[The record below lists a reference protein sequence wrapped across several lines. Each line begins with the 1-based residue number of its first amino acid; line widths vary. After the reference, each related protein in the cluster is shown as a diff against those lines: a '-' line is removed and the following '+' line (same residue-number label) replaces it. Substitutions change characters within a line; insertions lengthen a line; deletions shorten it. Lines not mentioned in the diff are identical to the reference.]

1 MAAAAGR
8 LKASQTPEL
17 FLPDDRPPRFNAEA
31 KTALRKLAA
40 WLRQD
45 RVNLPDAAADYAAAV
60 AVAGRQIEPK
70 LIYGL
75 LLLKNKQRDPAIKQ
89 FEEIKSE
96 RPDLLLPLLGIA
108 WACCEK
114 RAYQAGLD
122 ELTELVSRNSPA

>member
-1 MAAAAGR
+1 M
-8 LKASQTPEL
+8 
-17 FLPDDRPPRFNAEA
+17 
-31 KTALRKLAA
+31 
-40 WLRQD
+40 RQD

-122 ELTELVSRNSPA
+122 GLTELVSRNFPA